1 MPSRGRLLKIFL
13 GLAVSAALIVYLFS
27 HADLRAIGARLADT
41 HWGFLAA
48 SIVLNLG
55 SLWARARR
63 WHYLFPPGA
72 QPSGLFNAVMIG
84 YMANNLLPLRAGEVV
99 RAYVVTRRGQRFW
112 TTVTTMVVERV
123 LDGLAIGLLLA
134 SLFLLV
140 PIPRELEWAALVFLS
155 VDLALIAVLGAFAV
169 APARC
174 KRLARVLTGGRP
186 ALTARAERL
195 LDTVDAGLAGMR
207 APRHF
212 LPMIG
217 WSGAIWLAMV
227 ACIWAGFRAAR
238 LDLPLVA
245 AWTTLGF
252 LGLGVSLPSS
262 PGFVGVIQAAVVTA
276 LRLYE
281 VPYDDALSFSLLL
294 HVSQFIPVTVW
305 GLVLLLVEHVSLAE
319 AVRTQDIPPEST
331 RT

>member
-1 MPSRGRLLKIFL
+1 MPSRGRLLKILL
-13 GLAVSAALIVYLFS
+13 GLAVSAALVVYLFS
-27 HADLRAIGARLADT
+27 RADLPAIGARLADT

-48 SIVLNLG
+48 SIALNLG

-63 WHYLFPPGA
+63 WGYLFPPGA
-72 QPSGLFNAVMIG
+72 RPSGLFNAVMIG

-134 SLFLLV
+134 SLFLLIS
-140 PIPRELEWAALVFLS
+140 IPRDLEWAALVFLS
-155 VDLALIAVLGAFAV
+155 VDLVLLALLGVFAL

-174 KRLARVLTGGRP
+174 KRLVRILASGRP
-186 ALTARAERL
+186 ALAARAERL
-195 LDTVDAGLAGMR
+195 LDTFDVGLAGLR
-207 APRHF
+207 APRHV

-217 WSGAIWLAMV
+217 WSCAIWGALV
-227 ACIWAGFRAAR
+227 LSIWAGFRAAR
-238 LDLPLVA
+238 LDLPLAA

-262 PGFVGVIQAAVVTA
+262 PGFIGVVQAAVVTA
-276 LRLYE
+276 LRLFD

-294 HVSQFIPVTVW
+294 HVSQFVPITVW
-305 GLVLLLVEHVSLAE
+305 GLVLLFVEQVSLAE
-319 AVRTQDIPPEST
+319 AVRARSVPPET
-331 RT
+331 TKV

>member
-1 MPSRGRLLKIFL
+1 MPSRGRLLKIVL

-48 SIVLNLG
+48 SVALSLG
-55 SLWARARR
+55 SLWARSRR
-63 WHYLFPPGA
+63 WRYLFPPGA
-72 QPSGLFNAVMIG
+72 NPSGLFNAVMIG

-134 SLFLLV
+134 SLFLLIPV
-140 PIPRELEWAALVFLS
+140 PRELEWAALVFLS
-155 VDLALIAVLGAFAV
+155 LDLALIAFLGVFAL
-169 APARC
+169 APTRC
-174 KRLARVLTGGRP
+174 NQLARILTGGRP
-186 ALTARAERL
+186 SLAARLERL
-195 LDTVDAGLAGMR
+195 LDTLDRGLAGVR
-207 APRHF
+207 APRHV
-212 LPMIG
+212 LPMLG
-217 WSGAIWLAMV
+217 WSCAIWIAQV
-227 ACIWAGFRAAR
+227 ASIWAGFHAAR

-245 AWTTLGF
+245 AWTTLAF

-276 LRLYE
+276 LRLFS
-281 VPYDDALSFSLLL
+281 VPYDDALSFSLLF
-294 HVSQFIPVTVW
+294 HVSQFVPVTVW
-305 GLVLLLVEHVSLAE
+305 GLVLLFVEHVSLAE
-319 AVRTQDIPPEST
+319 AVRTQDVT
-331 RT
+331 QDLR

>member
-13 GLAVSAALIVYLFS
+13 GLAVSAALLVYLFS

-48 SIVLNLG
+48 SSALNLG
-55 SLWARARR
+55 SLWARSRR
-63 WHYLFPPGA
+63 WGYLFPPGA
-72 QPSGLFNAVMIG
+72 RPSGLFNAVMIG

-134 SLFLLV
+134 SLFLLIS
-140 PIPRELEWAALVFLS
+140 IPRDLEWAALVFLS
-155 VDLALIAVLGAFAV
+155 VDLVLLALLGVFAL

-174 KRLARVLTGGRP
+174 QRLVRILVSGRP
-186 ALTARAERL
+186 ALAARAERL
-195 LDTVDAGLAGMR
+195 LVTFDVGLAGLR
-207 APRHF
+207 APRHV

-217 WSGAIWLAMV
+217 WSCAIWGALVMS
-227 ACIWAGFRAAR
+227 IWAGFRAAR
-238 LDLPLVA
+238 LDLPVAA

-262 PGFVGVIQAAVVTA
+262 PGFVGVVQAAVVTA
-276 LRLYE
+276 LRLFD

-294 HVSQFIPVTVW
+294 HVSQFVPITVW
-305 GLVLLLVEHVSLAE
+305 GLVLLFVEQVSLAE
-319 AVRTQDIPPEST
+319 AVRARSVPPET
-331 RT
+331 TEV

>member
-1 MPSRGRLLKIFL
+1 VPSRGRLLKIVL
-13 GLAVSAALIVYLFS
+13 GLAVSAVLIVYLFW

-55 SLWARARR
+55 SLWARSRR
-63 WHYLFPPGA
+63 WGYLFPPGA
-72 QPSGLFNAVMIG
+72 RPSGLFNAVMIG

-134 SLFLLV
+134 SLFLLI

-155 VDLALIAVLGAFAV
+155 VDLALIAFLGVFAL

-174 KRLARVLTGGRP
+174 KGLVRVLTKGRQ
-186 ALTARAERL
+186 ALASRVERL
-195 LDTVDAGLAGMR
+195 LDTFDAGLAGVR
-207 APRHF
+207 TPRHF
-212 LPMIG
+212 LPMLG
-217 WSGAIWLAMV
+217 WSCAIWGALV
-227 ACIWAGFRAAR
+227 VSIWAGFRAAR

-262 PGFVGVIQAAVVTA
+262 PGFVGVVQAAVVTA
-276 LRLYE
+276 LRLFG

-294 HVSQFIPVTVW
+294 HVSQFVPVTVW
-305 GLVLLLVEHVSLAE
+305 GLGLLFVEHVSLAE
-319 AVRTQDIPPEST
+319 AVRTQDIPPESPST
-331 RT
+331 

>member
-1 MPSRGRLLKIFL
+1 VPSRGRLLKILL
-13 GLAVSAALIVYLFS
+13 GLAVSSGLVVYLFS
-27 HADLRAIGARLADT
+27 RADLSAIGARLADT

-48 SIVLNLG
+48 SSALNLG
-55 SLWARARR
+55 SLWARSRR
-63 WHYLFPPGA
+63 WGYLFPPGA
-72 QPSGLFNAVMIG
+72 RPSGLFNAVMIG

-134 SLFLLV
+134 SLFLLIS
-140 PIPRELEWAALVFLS
+140 IPRDLEWAALVFLS
-155 VDLALIAVLGAFAV
+155 VDLVLLALLGVFAL

-174 KRLARVLTGGRP
+174 QRLVRILVSGRP
-186 ALTARAERL
+186 ALAARAERL
-195 LDTVDAGLAGMR
+195 LVTFDVGLAGLR
-207 APRHF
+207 APRHV

-217 WSGAIWLAMV
+217 WSCAIWGALVMS
-227 ACIWAGFRAAR
+227 IWAGFRAAR
-238 LDLPLVA
+238 LDLPVAA

-262 PGFVGVIQAAVVTA
+262 PGFVGVVQAAVVTA
-276 LRLYE
+276 LRLFD

-294 HVSQFIPVTVW
+294 HVSQFVPITVW
-305 GLVLLLVEHVSLAE
+305 GLVLLFVEQVSLAE
-319 AVRTQDIPPEST
+319 AVRARSVPPET
-331 RT
+331 TEV